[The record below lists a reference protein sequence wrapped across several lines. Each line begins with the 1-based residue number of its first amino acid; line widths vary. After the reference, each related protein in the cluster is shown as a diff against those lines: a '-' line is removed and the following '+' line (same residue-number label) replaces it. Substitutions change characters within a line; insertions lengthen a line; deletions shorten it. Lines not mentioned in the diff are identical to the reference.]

1 MPVRSQPY
9 GDFGRIHNKHAS
21 WGAVHLWQADLWSA
35 PSGAE
40 ARTSPSVYSFDEFSL
55 GAVACGILIRRLI
68 GLATP
73 KLRTSTLLVRTPAS
87 LLTPP
92 RSRWLGTHCH
102 PAEPQTTKSSAGS
115 KRQRTGTRRRQ
126 RASYLFERHSRSRD
140 GNRQGGEGLNSHCQP
155 LRGRIMPTK
164 PRSSKREPAEG
175 SRKTTENELQ
185 RQQRQQASTAP
196 RPPRA
201 GDEAPP
207 GTPGTGEDVCPMCR
221 GTGRVGSRSCSD
233 CEGTGRV
240 IKGIGGA

>member
-40 ARTSPSVYSFDEFSL
+40 ARTSPSVNSFDEFSL
-55 GAVACGILIRRLI
+55 GAVACGILNRRLI

-102 PAEPQTTKSSAGS
+102 SAEPQTTKSSAGS

-155 LRGRIMPTK
+155 LRGRDHAHETQVIET
-164 PRSSKREPAEG
+164 RTSRGLAQDDRKRAATSATPA
-175 SRKTTENELQ
+175 SFDR
-185 RQQRQQASTAP
+185 AAP
-196 RPPRA
+196 AA
-201 GDEAPP
+201 G
-207 GTPGTGEDVCPMCR
+207 R
-221 GTGRVGSRSCSD
+221 G
-233 CEGTGRV
+233 
-240 IKGIGGA
+240 